1 MPIAK
6 VNPRKALRFAEAAG
20 VLAKTDRLDAAVV
33 ARMGVALE
41 PAATKPRD
49 GPLDALRE
57 LHLARQAL
65 VKDRTAAKNRLA
77 VARSALAS
85 RLLGL
90 KLAQID
96 RHIAALDAAIQ
107 DHLRTEDGLAGR
119 ATILT
124 SIPGISTLTAV
135 AMMVE
140 MPELGTLGGKQ
151 ASSLAGLAPMTRQS
165 GTWRGRATIRGG
177 RAMLRH
183 ALYMPTLVA
192 TRFNPDLNAKY
203 QAMIAA
209 RKPKKLAI
217 TALMRKLLLLAN
229 ALVRDDRT
237 WDASAA

>member
-1 MPIAK
+1 LPIAK

-20 VLAKTDRLDAAVV
+20 VLAKTDRVDAAVL

-49 GPLDALRE
+49 GQLDVLRE

-77 VARSALAS
+77 VARSALAR

-96 RHIAALDAAIQ
+96 RHIAALEAVIQ
-107 DHLRTEDGLAGR
+107 DHLRTEDGLARR

-124 SIPGISTLTAV
+124 SIPGVSTLTAV

-140 MPELGTLGGKQ
+140 MPELGTLG
-151 ASSLAGLAPMTRQS
+151 AS
-165 GTWRGRATIRGG
+165 
-177 RAMLRH
+177 
-183 ALYMPTLVA
+183 
-192 TRFNPDLNAKY
+192 
-203 QAMIAA
+203 
-209 RKPKKLAI
+209 KPP
-217 TALMRKLLLLAN
+217 
-229 ALVRDDRT
+229 VSPV
-237 WDASAA
+237 WPP